1 MRKTLLTT
9 LAMAAVLSAQARTIE
24 LLTNG
29 AGTTL
34 DGWTNTGSNSES
46 QFGIFEDNSGVSWFG
61 SERKSGY
68 MDFDSAQ
75 LSQTVTLADLG
86 ITEGYIQSCPT
97 VTASVIVFA
106 DSGSTTCNVK
116 VYQIGADGSTKD
128 TQTVLARAGE
138 TINPA
143 IAVTNSFP
151 LNSATRKLKY
161 ELNGL
166 DSKVWAGFYGPKF
179 RNCSLTIPPPPVD
192 YSHPRL
198 TKRGELANRES
209 DNLEDG
215 TIYDVSSNL
224 TLSASAGSS
233 MLRVL
238 STNVVAINIK
248 SGVTLTLNGGNATGT
263 TGAGAAISVAPNAT
277 LYIVGDGTLVATG
290 GAAANGGNGSNG
302 GDASKEWSVYNLTYL
317 FLNGAGGDG
326 GSGGGGAGAG
336 IGGGGGGGAT
346 AGTGAAQSSSVRYS
360 EHGENFP
367 ADGEEGGAG
376 EDGSDGDACGSV
388 FILGDVTVRVNGG
401 AAGSAGS
408 ESRTWGE
415 NEDVIATDDWHAGG
429 GGPGGAG
436 GGGGA
441 AMAIGGGGG
450 GGGAGGGGGSGSYV
464 VVDDDNTYKAS
475 NIDGGHG
482 GNGGGGS
489 VGGGGTRGSGEASVG
504 HDNYDEPSH
513 PTSYSGAGGVG
524 GIGGAQGGGGNF
536 YAMSSASLDV
546 SPSRTAMEP
555 TALWGSTNVL
565 TASTVTFMSDGSE
578 GSAVGTA
585 QTSLMFEPPEAP
597 TVAKD
602 GYVFLGYY
610 TADGVQFYDANYNCA
625 YTVWPTV
632 EDVTLYAAWGQIE
645 AHVTFLSRGTEIGSG
660 DFVRAY
666 GTLVAPSAP
675 STTRNFCRF
684 LGYFTQDEEGGVQ
697 VYDENCEY
705 IPSSSSTWNPTGN
718 VTLYAQ
724 WAPVTLTFKSQGSTV
739 GTGAYQI
746 SGDTATPPTAPH
758 ATRSGYRFE
767 GYFLGSEKI
776 YNENYEY
783 VAGNT
788 LQPTEDKVLDA
799 AWTRVYNINFV
810 SEGAT
815 VDTVVFANG
824 DTTPTAPAASREDYR
839 FLGYYTA
846 ETGGVQV
853 YDANR
858 AYVSASSFFSNV
870 NEDKTLYAQWELS
883 TIHVSFV
890 SSGSTVFDTASYLID
905 SDTPPAAPV
914 ALRNGDYRFLGYFT
928 GQTDGVK
935 VFDENYNFVPSSA
948 SSLTPNT
955 TLYAHWHPVESKM
968 EGGITRLVYRGV
980 LTNFGTWSSGLKKTM
995 HVKVYDSASA
1005 ATPLWSGDAREL
1017 DGTLAYVP
1025 INPDGSFEAV
1035 FGNNELALAFASN
1048 DVTHVELT
1056 VGDSLSPLAP
1066 RRALASVASVN
1077 RALVAEGAA
1086 SDIKVG
1092 TLGANAIVAE
1102 KITAGSLEAS
1112 EMVRVEGS
1120 VSVEVKPFDI
1130 DRRQETTIWR
1140 GAGVSVWGE
1149 SRHIDDFDNVVAGQ
1163 FLWKAD
1169 SDGVVMIHSVG
1180 KTRSTLRI
1188 PATIQFVRPGDE
1200 VRAPTYENGKVSVTF
1215 WGYKK

>member
-34 DGWTNTGSNSES
+34 NGWTNTGYNSES

-61 SERKSGY
+61 SSRGQGY
-68 MDFDSAQ
+68 MFYADAQ

-116 VYQIGADGSTKD
+116 VYQIGADGSTND
-128 TQTVLARAGE
+128 TQTVLDRAGE

-161 ELNGL
+161 ELNGV
-166 DSKVWAGFYGPKF
+166 DSKQWAGFYGPKF

-198 TKRGELANRES
+198 TKRRELADRES
-209 DNLEDG
+209 DNLESG
-215 TIYDVSSNL
+215 TIYDVSQNL

-233 MLRVL
+233 MLSVL
-238 STNVVAINIK
+238 GSDVVAINVK
-248 SGVTLTLNGGNATGT
+248 KGVTLTLNGGNATGT
-263 TGAGAAISVAPNAT
+263 TGAGAAISVATNAT
-277 LYIVGDGTLVATG
+277 LYIVGDGTLIATG
-290 GAAANGGNGSNG
+290 GAAATGGNGGDG
-302 GDASKEWSVYNLTYL
+302 GNAEYNDAGGTHHK
-317 FLNGAGGDG
+317 NGAGGRG
-326 GSGGGGAGAG
+326 GYGGGGAGAG
-336 IGGGGGGGAT
+336 IGGGGGD
-346 AGTGAAQSSSVRYS
+346 GAAAGSGASQSDWRSSS
-360 EHGENFP
+360 HGDGFP
-367 ADGEEGGAG
+367 SDGEAGGTG
-376 EDGSDGDACGSV
+376 EDGSDGAACGRV
-388 FILGDVTVRVNGG
+388 VILGGVSVTVNGG
-401 AAGSAGS
+401 AAGSVGSAGS
-408 ESRTWGE
+408 NYGNHTSEL
-415 NEDVIATDDWHAGG
+415 ATDDWFAGG

-441 AMAIGGGGG
+441 AMSIGGGGG
-450 GGGAGGGGGSGSYV
+450 GGAGGGGGGSGSYV
-464 VVDDDNTYKAS
+464 VVDDDLKDKTVLRGGAGGNGAGGMLVGAGAKTTGEAS
-475 NIDGGHG
+475 REQANYNENGHPVSRSGKGGDG
-482 GNGGGGS
+482 GNGG
-489 VGGGGTRGSGEASVG
+489 T
-504 HDNYDEPSH
+504 
-513 PTSYSGAGGVG
+513 
-524 GIGGAQGGGGNF
+524 QGDGGNF
-536 YAMSSASLDV
+536 YVMSSASLDV
-546 SPSRTAMEP
+546 FPSRTAMEP
-555 TALWGSTNVL
+555 TALEGDENVL
-565 TASTVTFMSDGSE
+565 TASTITFMSDGST
-578 GSAVGTA
+578 VGTA

-597 TVAKD
+597 TAPDKT
-602 GYVFLGYY
+602 GYAFQGYY
-610 TADGVQFYDANYNCA
+610 TVGGTQIYNANCQAVYP
-625 YTVWPTV
+625 VWQTV
-632 EDVTLYAAWGQIE
+632 EDVTLYAKWAQIV
-645 AHVTFLSRGTEIGSG
+645 AHVTFVSGSTQVGSG
-660 DFVRAY
+660 NWLQVDD
-666 GTLVAPSAP
+666 GSLVVPTAP

-684 LGYFTQDEEGGVQ
+684 LGYFTQDGEGGVQ
-697 VYDENCEY
+697 VYDESCAY
-705 IPSSSSTWNPTGN
+705 VPGSSSTWNPTGN
-718 VTLYAQ
+718 VTLYAH
-724 WAPVTLTFKSQGSTV
+724 WAPVTITFMSQGAAIGSPRP
-739 GTGAYQI
+739 YQV
-746 SGDTATPPTAPH
+746 SGDTVTPPTAPH

-810 SEGAT
+810 LEGAT

-883 TIHVSFV
+883 TIHFSFV
-890 SSGSTVFDTASYLID
+890 SSGSTVFDTATYHVD
-905 SDTPPAAPV
+905 GDAAPTAPV
-914 ALRNGDYRFLGYFT
+914 AIRKGNDRFLGYFT
-928 GQTDGVK
+928 AQSGGTQVY
-935 VFDENYNFVPSSA
+935 DENYEFALADTSILA
-948 SSLTPNT
+948 DPNM
-955 TLYAHWHPVESKM
+955 TLYAHWHPVASTM

-980 LTNFGTWSSGLKKTM
+980 LTNFGEWSSGLKKTM

-1005 ATPLWSGDAREL
+1005 ATPLWSGDAIEL

-1035 FGNNELALAFASN
+1035 FGNDELALAFASN
-1048 DVTHVELT
+1048 NLTHVELT

-1066 RRALASVASVN
+1066 RREFASVASVN

-1130 DRRQETTIWR
+1130 DDRQETTIWR

-1149 SRHIDDFDNVVAGQ
+1149 SRHIQDFDNVVAGQ

-1215 WGYKK
+1215 WSYKK